1 MNAKGPALAWCPF
14 PDTESAEA
22 SVNTVLDEG
31 LAACAN
37 IMVGMQSRFVWNGN
51 REESVEVGVLF
62 KTDLALLE
70 ALSTRVCQLHPYDQP
85 AFVGWRCDH
94 ASPAT
99 AQWLGALVA

>member
-1 MNAKGPALAWCPF
+1 MTAKGPALAWCPF

-37 IMVGMQSRFVWNGN
+37 MAAMQSRFVRNGN
-51 REESVEVGVLF
+51 SEEAEEVGVLL

-70 ALSTRVCQLHPYDQP
+70 ALL
-85 AFVGWRCDH
+85 A
-94 ASPAT
+94 
-99 AQWLGALVA
+99 